1 MPEDGELDIL
11 FEDECLIVIN
21 KSAGIVVHPSAGHPS
36 GTIVNFLLHHCGD
49 LSGISGV
56 LRPGIVLVEDGGTTM
71 RYFVQGGFADVT
83 PDGLTI
89 LAEQALA
96 VDGDD
101 KDALQ
106 DAVTEARSRVEAETD
121 EQKKAEAESILRVL
135 EEIQ

>member
-1 MPEDGELDIL
+1 MSARLTFDMVSPEEHL
-11 FEDECLIVIN
+11 F
-21 KSAGIVVHPSAGHPS
+21 SAEVDVVTVPGSE
-36 GTIVNFLLHHCGD
+36 GD
-49 LSGISGV
+49 FGVLANHSPMMSV
-56 LRPGIVLVEDGGTTM
+56 LRPGIVLVEDGGTTT

-89 LAEQALA
+89 LAELALA

-106 DAVTEARSRVEAETD
+106 NAVTEARSRVETETD
-121 EQKKAEAESILRVL
+121 EQKKAEAGSILRVL

>member
-1 MPEDGELDIL
+1 MSERLTFDMVSPEKHL
-11 FEDECLIVIN
+11 F
-21 KSAGIVVHPSAGHPS
+21 SAEVYTVTVPGSE
-36 GTIVNFLLHHCGD
+36 GD
-49 LSGISGV
+49 FGVLANHSPMMSV
-56 LRPGIVLVEDGGTTM
+56 LRPGIVLVEDGGTTT
-71 RYFVQGGFADVT
+71 RYFVKGGFADVT

-101 KDALQ
+101 KDALK